1 MEKLPGDGPF
11 YASTDSPMRLLMD
24 PTTLKPLGRLEYED
38 DTGIC
43 KLGVTH
49 SKFLEDGSQISI
61 CGDVDNRG

>member
-1 MEKLPGDGPF
+1 
-11 YASTDSPMRLLMD
+11 MD
-24 PTTLKPLGRLEYED
+24 PSTLKPLGRLEYED